1 MCAFRQNKLL
11 DINKEVKGHKIGRVM
26 KKKKRE
32 KKVTDLNLSLIKN

>member
-26 KKKKRE
+26 KKKKKRE
-32 KKVTDLNLSLIKN
+32 KVIRETERE